1 MKRKLFDIAA
11 RLGSLAVL
19 IFAAAGCGQT
29 PERLLGRDIA
39 IGYDRGSVVLRQ
51 GQTVSLTLNLT
62 CAASTATSPF
72 QVEVGLSHQVEP
84 ASSTLAIDPAILS
97 DVACETPTSNGLFAG
112 RVEVR
117 LHADASASP
126 GPQRLS
132 TRATI
137 SAPVGPGD
145 QDTTT
150 VDVLV
155 IAANAPLA
163 SNVSATGAPAAVT
176 LAWTT
181 DPSDP
186 HPATSH
192 RIERRGPTGDYF
204 ALATVPASTSGYID
218 TGLQPDADYAYR
230 LVPIN
235 ADGEGPP
242 TPVSARTLVSTS
254 PRLFALTLTVDG
266 SAAGRVVSQPAGLD
280 CPGTCRAEFAEGTNV
295 SLVAT
300 PPANGVVSW
309 SGSAACSGSGQIVQ
323 VPLSGPTSCRATFSA
338 TPPTVPPGWTSAGSV
353 RTVPGLLGAP
363 AVAFDTNG
371 EPTVAYVEQG
381 TSTDRGAL
389 RVVRR
394 RGGLWL
400 LVSVD
405 PVNANAPAATGSP
418 GLVLLANGEP
428 VVAWTNETGEMR
440 VSAWNGTAW
449 SPFGNGNLAFGGRTT
464 PASAPQLDRLGDRLV
479 AAWTEGTTS
488 GARIVVARW
497 DLAAAST
504 QPVSTS
510 VVPGAGSSGG
520 LVARLALDRGGNAS
534 LLLLRTGITGAE
546 LPLRLLRESLG
557 WQTACPDL
565 GSGGGLANTSIG
577 FDVQHD
583 RLRDDSA
590 VVLRPSADYRQVLGA
605 RCVNG
610 SWQPLG
616 LSANGVV
623 AEVDNIGRTL
633 RRLALIPER
642 GGRGPVALVAID
654 DGYRASTSYVQALL
668 GDAGFEVAPG
678 LERAR
683 IARGGTLGAAAL
695 GAGAI
700 GLVQG
705 FELGSAIEI
714 EVWRFAP

>member
-1 MKRKLFDIAA
+1 MRSRLVRALALCVAPCAA
-11 RLGSLAVL
+11 ALISACGLGSEEL
-19 IFAAAGCGQT
+19 IA
-29 PERLLGRDIA
+29 RDVRA
-39 IGYDRGSVVLRQ
+39 GYDRGDVELRQ
-51 GQTVSLTLNLT
+51 GESALLTLEVT
-62 CAASTATSPF
+62 CEPDANSAEPPGISLEHRFAPTGDQLGLVREGAGQVCATPTNDGF
-72 QVEVGLSHQVEP
+72 FRGR
-84 ASSTLAIDPAILS
+84 TTWRLAIGAAAAP
-97 DVACETPTSNGLFAG
+97 GLYQLTTAARHPRF
-112 RVEVR
+112 
-117 LHADASASP
+117 
-126 GPQRLS
+126 
-132 TRATI
+132 
-137 SAPVGPGD
+137 GD
-145 QDTTT
+145 TAYAT
-150 VDVLV
+150 VDVRVMSTQAPRPMSTLTAGGQPSAIV
-155 IAANAPLA
+155 LTWTPEPGDPNPPEGYRLERWDAARGYVPLA
-163 SNVSATGAPAAVT
+163 TLPAN
-176 LAWTT
+176 
-181 DPSDP
+181 P
-186 HPATSH
+186 
-192 RIERRGPTGDYF
+192 PTY
-204 ALATVPASTSGYID
+204 TD
-218 TGLQPDADYAYR
+218 TGLAPDIDFLYR
-230 LVPIN
+230 LVPFN
-235 ADGEGPP
+235 RHGEGPRATASARALP
-242 TPVSARTLVSTS
+242 TPPS
-254 PRLFALTLTVDG
+254 PRLHALTLSVGG
-266 SAAGRVVSQPAGLD
+266 SAPGRVVSQPAGLD
-280 CPGTCRAEFAEGTNV
+280 CTGECRAEFAEGSTV
-295 SLVAT
+295 TLIAT
-300 PPANGVVSW
+300 PAANGVVSW
-309 SGSAACSGSGQIVQ
+309 SGAPACSGSSLIVQ

-338 TPPTVPPGWTSAGSV
+338 TPPAVPPGWTSAGSV

-363 AVAFDTNG
+363 AVAFDANG

-479 AAWTEGTTS
+479 AAWTEATTS

-497 DLAAAST
+497 DLAAPST
-504 QPVSTS
+504 QPVSTR

-565 GSGGGLANTSIG
+565 GSAGGLANTSIG

-623 AEVDNIGRTL
+623 TEVDNIGRTL
-633 RRLALIPER
+633 RQVRLVAER

-668 GDAGFEVAPG
+668 GDAGFEAAPG

-683 IARGGTLGAAAL
+683 VARGGTLGAAAV

-700 GLVQG
+700 GFVQG
-705 FELGSAIEI
+705 FELGPAIEI

>member
-1 MKRKLFDIAA
+1 MNSHKLLAAFGAIVLVAVGLAACDRTQFSRSITAGWAETSIDMRTGQGAAVQLKLEWVRAASTSVSLDLAAPPGVRAVPRAAPSCTTTTGNCRDNVIVDISVDVDAVPQESAIQAEAYLTDNSTPALSFLDASLTDRSAA
-11 RLGSLAVL
+11 SLRIR
-19 IFAAAGCGQT
+19 IFAA
-29 PERLLGRDIA
+29 
-39 IGYDRGSVVLRQ
+39 GSPDAPADL
-51 GQTVSLTLNLT
+51 
-62 CAASTATSPF
+62 AAS
-72 QVEVGLSHQVEP
+72 GR
-84 ASSTLAIDPAILS
+84 TLAVALTWRADPLVTRYELERQLS
-97 DVACETPTSNGLFAG
+97 DAP
-112 RVEVR
+112 
-117 LHADASASP
+117 P
-126 GPQRLS
+126 G
-132 TRATI
+132 
-137 SAPVGPGD
+137 
-145 QDTTT
+145 
-150 VDVLV
+150 
-155 IAANAPLA
+155 
-163 SNVSATGAPAAVT
+163 
-176 LAWTT
+176 AWT
-181 DPSDP
+181 PVAVLAAGS
-186 HPATSH
+186 
-192 RIERRGPTGDYF
+192 TGHVDSG
-204 ALATVPASTSGYID
+204 LAPD
-218 TGLQPDADYAYR
+218 TPYRYR
-230 LVPIN
+230 LVPFN
-235 ADGEGPP
+235 AAGRGPEALAE
-242 TPVSARTLVSTS
+242 ARTLVGSG
-254 PRLFALTLTVDG
+254 PRTFPLQLTVDG
-266 SAAGRVVSQPAGLD
+266 DIAGRVTSAPAGID
-280 CPGTCRAEFAEGTNV
+280 CPGACRADFVEGSTV
-295 SLVAT
+295 TLTAAAA
-300 PPANGVVSW
+300 ANGVASW
-309 SGSAACSGSGQIVQ
+309 SGSSGCSGTTTSVNVLMSGN
-323 VPLSGPTSCRATFSA
+323 SSCRATFSA

-363 AVAFDTNG
+363 AVAFDANG

-405 PVNANAPAATGSP
+405 PVNASAPAATGSP

-633 RRLALIPER
+633 RQVRLVAER